1 MDTKAPEQIDLVEFV
16 ENLDADALM
25 ARIADL
31 DRQQKSLGTLLKAV
45 RSRDTHWSKAKT
57 REHAS
62 Q

>member
-16 ENLDADALM
+16 ENLDALM